1 MLFYSD
7 FLLFEI
13 SSLRYCSSL
22 DSTKPFDSMRLH
34 RLKMG
39 PQMSPSLRCASFHVI
54 PHLLEFGMTSPLY
67 TTKEGLKE
75 AKAFDL
81 EAVVTLGS
89 VCVLHCCGDMW

>member
-1 MLFYSD
+1 
-7 FLLFEI
+7 
-13 SSLRYCSSL
+13 
-22 DSTKPFDSMRLH
+22 MRLH